1 MTFLKLQV
9 FLSFVILGLFNARF
23 YPKNR
28 ETKTIEFSPS
38 MQKTNQLLINPWKKF
53 TDKFVCINHLDFFLS
68 FLMNIFLPCAPH
80 FSYLVCVYF
89 YLAACV
95 VVCCASSCCSASAIC
110 VAVARSHR
118 SSIRAA
124 ELTGSATIITVS
136 ATFAAS
142 SWPVT
147 VHSWVA
153 WVGIAST
160 IHIWA
165 ISRTRDRSTFLAD
178 LQLNVQLLAWWILQV
193 RVEDRLQRVKTN

>member
-1 MTFLKLQV
+1 MHGSIRKTAKQKLLN
-9 FLSFVILGLFNARF
+9 FPLLCKKRINYLSTLE
-23 YPKNR
+23 KS
-28 ETKTIEFSPS
+28 SPIS
-38 MQKTNQLLINPWKKF
+38 LCVSITSI
-53 TDKFVCINHLDFFLS
+53 FFLS

-124 ELTGSATIITVS
+124 ELTVSATIITVS